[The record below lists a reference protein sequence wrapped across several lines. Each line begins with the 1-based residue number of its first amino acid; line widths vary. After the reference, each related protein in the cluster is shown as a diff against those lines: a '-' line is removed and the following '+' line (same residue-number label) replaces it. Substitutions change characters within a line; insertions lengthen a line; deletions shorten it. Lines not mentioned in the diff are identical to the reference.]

1 MLLCSWKYSLVAL
14 LPAQIFCCLLLSYLD
29 LMPKLRHLLLWLSC
43 YHCPVPPWPSLVHF
57 TPPPYIH
64 HTHTTHTTHMH
75 THHTS
80 YIHTP
85 HTPHTHTQILPLICL
100 RRMQTSLKVLL
111 EQSEFIAQRR
121 HTSNSVVHYPCSLPP
136 RSQSSQ
142 GIPTF
147 FLLRPWPTMDRGAG
161 FIFLWRASW
170 APMPGINWTSDAA

>member
-29 LMPKLRHLLLWLSC
+29 LMPKLHHLLLWLSC
-43 YHCPVPPWPSLVHF
+43 YHCPVPPWPSLIHF

-64 HTHTTHTTHMH
+64 HAHTTHTTHMH

-85 HTPHTHTQILPLICL
+85 HTAHTHSN
-100 RRMQTSLKVLL
+100 TSPHMPEKDANL
-111 EQSEFIAQRR
+111 SE
-121 HTSNSVVHYPCSLPP
+121 SVVGTEWVYCPKKTYLKFSGALSLFLTP
-136 RSQSSQ
+136 RRQSSQ
-142 GIPTF
+142 RIPTF
-147 FLLRPWPTMDRGAG
+147 FLLHPWPTMDRGAG
-161 FIFLWRASW
+161 FLFLWRASW